1 MSDKDPTIAERKARY
16 SERMK
21 RAGFRQRQYWVH
33 DDDHPK
39 LKQTADKMRDKRLKD
54 SRQA

>member
-1 MSDKDPTIAERKARY
+1 MSDNDPTIAERKARY

-33 DDDHPK
+33 DVDHAK
-39 LKQTADKMRDKRLKD
+39 LKAQADKMRDKRLNRD
-54 SRQA
+54 RG